1 MSDNDHTP
9 FEGVPGPQ
17 QWGPPQPVQAPQPW
31 LPYPNAAPSVAG
43 GGPTAPGWQYAPLR
57 LVERDVP
64 TTPTH
69 YHGFWR
75 TQRWRWWRVLL
86 AAVVTVV
93 GFFAAGFAFGLF
105 GYAIDF
111 ARTGTVDGTGSG
123 LTAGLF
129 LGNNLALASLI
140 PIALLVSLVFRQP
153 MRWMSSVTGHFR
165 WRWFGASLAW
175 CLPFW
180 IVLAVLSAVLGE
192 QGGLGVNKDTVFM
205 IFAVLLTT
213 PLQCVGEEFLCRG
226 VINRGVASFFPQ
238 TTRLLQ
244 VLSAIAGGAV
254 SSVVFM
260 LLHNAG
266 DVWLN
271 ANYFLF
277 ASIGCYLGWVTG
289 GLEASCAM
297 HIVNNLT
304 AMVTLPFTD
313 FSGMFNREAG
323 SSSPAVLVIDLAPVV
338 LAAIVL
344 TWRAHRKK
352 ITNVS
357 APGAAG
363 PTAPPAPAQPIQPP
377 LPMASPAGPPVRSRA
392 PRRNI
397 PRRGTGVP
405 ASSAA
410 APGWF
415 PAAPAGAARDS
426 PVSPA

>member
-1 MSDNDHTP
+1 MSDSSVSSAPAGAARLQYPTSGSTP
-9 FEGVPGPQ
+9 VPARD
-17 QWGPPQPVQAPQPW
+17 QA
-31 LPYPNAAPSVAG
+31 AMA
-43 GGPTAPGWQYAPLR
+43 WQYAPYLPA
-57 LVERDVP
+57 ERDLP
-64 TTPTH
+64 TRPTH

-75 TQRWRWWRVLL
+75 TEKWRWWRVLL
-86 AAVVTVV
+86 AAAVTLA
-93 GFFAAGFAFGLF
+93 GFFGTGFAFGLF

-111 ARTGTVDGTGSG
+111 ARTGKIDGPGTG

-153 MRWMSSVTGHFR
+153 MRWMSSVTGRFR
-165 WRWFGASLAW
+165 WRWFGACLAW

-180 IVLAVLSAVLGE
+180 IVLATLTSLVGE
-192 QGGLGVNKDTVFM
+192 KGELAMHKDTVFM

-226 VINRGVASFFPQ
+226 IVNRGVASFFPQ

-271 ANYFLF
+271 VNYFLF

-289 GLEASCAM
+289 GLEASSAM
-297 HIVNNLT
+297 HIINNLT
-304 AMVTLPFTD
+304 AMATLPFTD

-323 SSSPAVLVIDLAPVV
+323 SSSPAILLIDLTPVV

-377 LPMASPAGPPVRSRA
+377 A
-392 PRRNI
+392 PY
-397 PRRGTGVP
+397 GQ
-405 ASSAA
+405 
-410 APGWF
+410 PGWTTGPQQGPSQEYPPQGYWGPRQF
-415 PAAPAGAARDS
+415 LGRPGMVPGSTGWGSA
-426 PVSPA
+426 

>member
-1 MSDNDHTP
+1 M
-9 FEGVPGPQ
+9 
-17 QWGPPQPVQAPQPW
+17 A
-31 LPYPNAAPSVAG
+31 
-43 GGPTAPGWQYAPLR
+43 WQYAPYLPA
-57 LVERDVP
+57 ERDLP
-64 TTPTH
+64 TRPTH

-75 TQRWRWWRVLL
+75 TEKWRWWRVLL
-86 AAVVTVV
+86 AAAVTLA
-93 GFFAAGFAFGLF
+93 GFFGTGFAFGLF

-111 ARTGTVDGTGSG
+111 ARTGKIDGPGTG

-153 MRWMSSVTGHFR
+153 MRWMSSVTGRFR
-165 WRWFGASLAW
+165 WRWFGACLAW

-180 IVLAVLSAVLGE
+180 IVLATLTSLVGE
-192 QGGLGVNKDTVFM
+192 KGELAMHKDTVFM

-226 VINRGVASFFPQ
+226 IVNRGVASFFPQ

-271 ANYFLF
+271 VNYFLF

-289 GLEASCAM
+289 GLEASSAM
-297 HIVNNLT
+297 HIINNLT
-304 AMVTLPFTD
+304 AMATLPFTD

-323 SSSPAVLVIDLAPVV
+323 SSSPAILLIDLTPGGVGRHRAD
-338 LAAIVL
+338 LARPSQEDHQCLGARCR
-344 TWRAHRKK
+344 RADG
-352 ITNVS
+352 TS
-357 APGAAG
+357 SPGPTDPAPGPLWPARLDHRSAAG
-363 PTAPPAPAQPIQPP
+363 PLAGI
-377 LPMASPAGPPVRSRA
+377 SPAGLLGSPPV
-392 PRRNI
+392 PR
-397 PRRGTGVP
+397 PRRGGSRQDPLGQRVT
-405 ASSAA
+405 
-410 APGWF
+410 APFHGPDYPECWV
-415 PAAPAGAARDS
+415 APRS
-426 PVSPA
+426 